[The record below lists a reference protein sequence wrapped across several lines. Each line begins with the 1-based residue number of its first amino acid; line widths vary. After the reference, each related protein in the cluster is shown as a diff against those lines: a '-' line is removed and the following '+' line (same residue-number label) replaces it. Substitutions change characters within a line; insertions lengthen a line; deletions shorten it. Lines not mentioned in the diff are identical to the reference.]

1 MALTNLGELKQG
13 IAAVHHSQEQ
23 SLVASPHAHE
33 VLFYMSIEAGGS
45 CTHQAFYFFADF
57 ALGSFD

>member
-1 MALTNLGELKQG
+1 MMALTNLGELKHG

-33 VLFYMSIEAGGS
+33 VLFYMSMEAGGP
-45 CTHQAFYFFADF
+45 ALIRLFFFADF